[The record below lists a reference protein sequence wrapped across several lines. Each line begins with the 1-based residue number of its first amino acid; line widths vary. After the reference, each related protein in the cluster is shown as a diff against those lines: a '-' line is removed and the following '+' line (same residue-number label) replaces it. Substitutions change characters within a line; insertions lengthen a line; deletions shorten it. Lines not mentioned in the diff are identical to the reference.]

1 MISIGETLRRERLRR
16 RLDLDGVSRQLKIPP
31 RLLEAIEDERF
42 DQLPGGVFAKSFVRQ
57 YARMLGLDEE
67 EIVGELQRMLEP
79 PPLEPEPELEP
90 VKNTAPSLP
99 RLEIFESM
107 GDTRTGRSSTLR
119 SLVLVILVM
128 LVCSA
133 VYAWWQRG
141 GHFPWRLV
149 LAREDAPAPAE
160 TVRAP
165 VAPVA
170 PVAETVPQPEPA
182 PETPAET
189 PKEDATAVVAD
200 ATADNTRETP
210 EVLPSAPP
218 PASASTEAGVR
229 VEITAQDQ
237 QRVWFSARADGKFL
251 YAITLEPNES
261 RTVEA
266 SKAVLLKLGNAGGAN
281 FSLNG
286 KPVGPVGP
294 KGQIRSVQFT
304 SGGFQIVLPE
314 ASNSPGPKDLLDDPF

>member
-1 MISIGETLRRERLRR
+1 MTSIGETLRRERLKR
-16 RLDLDGVSRQLKIPP
+16 RLDLDGVSRELKISP

-42 DQLPGGVFAKSFVRQ
+42 DRLPGGVFAKSFVRQ

-67 EIVGELQRMLEP
+67 EILGELQRMLDPSPLDPAPEEP
-79 PPLEPEPELEP
+79 PT
-90 VKNTAPSLP
+90 KDFAAALP
-99 RLEIFESM
+99 HVEIFEGM
-107 GDTRTGRSSTLR
+107 GDMRTGRSSPLR
-119 SLVLVILVM
+119 SLVMVILVITA
-128 LVCSA
+128 CSA

-149 LAREDAPAPAE
+149 LAREDTSAPVE
-160 TVRAP
+160 TVHAP

-170 PVAETVPQPEPA
+170 PATEAAPQPQA
-182 PETPAET
+182 PLETRTEAPKEEGASSDTPADT
-189 PKEDATAVVAD
+189 I
-200 ATADNTRETP
+200 RETP
-210 EVLPSAPP
+210 EVAATTLP
-218 PASASTEAGVR
+218 PATPNAETGVR
-229 VEITAQDQ
+229 VEITAQEQ

-266 SKAVLLKLGNAGGAN
+266 NKAVLLKLGNAGGAN

-286 KPVGPVGP
+286 RPVGPVGP

-304 SGGFQIVLPE
+304 SGGFQIVVPD
-314 ASNSPGPKDLLDDPF
+314 ASNPPAPKDLLDDPF

>member
-1 MISIGETLRRERLRR
+1 MTSIGEILRRERLRR
-16 RLDLDGVSRQLKIPP
+16 RLDLEGVSRQLKIPP

-67 EIVGELQRMLEP
+67 EILDELQRVLEP
-79 PPLEPEPELEP
+79 PPPEPDPELESLRSAP
-90 VKNTAPSLP
+90 VSPP
-99 RLEIFESM
+99 RMEVLENM

-128 LVCSA
+128 LVCSV

-149 LAREDAPAPAE
+149 LAREDAPAQVE

-170 PVAETVPQPEPA
+170 EAPPQPQPA
-182 PETPAET
+182 PETPVEAR
-189 PKEDATAVVAD
+189 KEEAPAAVVAEE
-200 ATADNTRETP
+200 NTRETP
-210 EVLPSAPP
+210 EAPP
-218 PASASTEAGVR
+218 SPPPPESADAETGVR
-229 VEITAQDQ
+229 VEIRAQDQ

-251 YAITLEPNES
+251 YAVTLEPNES

-266 SKAVLLKLGNAGGAN
+266 GKTVLLKLGNAGGAN

-286 KPVGPVGP
+286 KPVGQVGP

-304 SGGFQIVLPE
+304 SGGFQIVLPD
-314 ASNSPGPKDLLDDPF
+314 ASNSPASKDLLDDPF

>member
-1 MISIGETLRRERLRR
+1 MTSIGEILRRERLRR
-16 RLDLDGVSRQLKIPP
+16 RLDLEGVSRQLKIPP

-42 DQLPGGVFAKSFVRQ
+42 DRLPGGVFAKSFVRQ

-79 PPLEPEPELEP
+79 PPLEPDPELESLRTPP
-90 VKNTAPSLP
+90 VPVS
-99 RLEIFESM
+99 RLEVLETM
-107 GDTRTGRSSTLR
+107 ADTRVGRSSTLR

-133 VYAWWQRG
+133 VYAWWLRG

-149 LAREDAPAPAE
+149 LSREDAPAPVE

-170 PVAETVPQPEPA
+170 PVAEAAPQPKPT
-182 PETPAET
+182 PETPAEA
-189 PKEDATAVVAD
+189 PKEDAPAAVVA
-200 ATADNTRETP
+200 AENARETP
-210 EVLPSAPP
+210 EAPP
-218 PASASTEAGVR
+218 SPPPPISPNADSGVR
-229 VEITAQDQ
+229 VEITAQEQ

-251 YAITLEPNES
+251 YAVTLEPNES

-266 SKAVLLKLGNAGGAN
+266 SKTVLLKLGNAGGAN

-286 KPVGPVGP
+286 KPVGQVGP

-304 SGGFQIVLPE
+304 SGGFQIVLPD
-314 ASNSPGPKDLLDDPF
+314 ASNSPAPKDLLDDPF